1 MVTGLSIYQKAEN
14 DVIIP
19 DLNARH
25 SLSDMIRSH
34 EEERE
39 KFNLDFHFHKKD
51 LFDITINF
59 KKRSDVL
66 TTGYTYFDTAT
77 NKIETIESYN
87 YTIILK
93 ILVFSGETIR

>member
-1 MVTGLSIYQKAEN
+1 MVTGLSINQKAEN

-66 TTGYTYFDTAT
+66 TTGYTYFDTTT

-93 ILVFSGETIR
+93 ILVFSGKTIR